1 VERFV
6 IAAHVAAA
14 GCLALVVAAL
24 SAVRRLAA
32 GAAGPGAT
40 TVYALLLVGV
50 FIGVSLAWHTA
61 FAVPAAVSL
70 VASFVLYPVAA
81 VWWGAAVLR

>member
-1 VERFV
+1 V
-6 IAAHVAAA
+6 
-14 GCLALVVAAL
+14 
-24 SAVRRLAA
+24 
-32 GAAGPGAT
+32 
-40 TVYALLLVGV
+40 LVGV
-50 FIGVSLAWHTA
+50 VIGVSLAWHTA